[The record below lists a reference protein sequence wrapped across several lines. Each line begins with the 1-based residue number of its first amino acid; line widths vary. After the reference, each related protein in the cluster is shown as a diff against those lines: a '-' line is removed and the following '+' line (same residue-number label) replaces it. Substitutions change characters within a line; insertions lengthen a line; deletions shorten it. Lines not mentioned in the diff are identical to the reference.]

1 MNVQLRP
8 DRFRRAADARPYRGL
23 PFAPDLMDQVVAG
36 LLWMSLDLPD
46 DVSRREIETLAHHLV
61 LRIRTNVA
69 PPALEQD
76 IALVQLE
83 QFSRPP
89 NFSAIRDVVRRAV
102 HAVHGH

>member
-8 DRFRRAADARPYRGL
+8 DRFRSVAHSRPYRGL
-23 PFAPDLMDQVVAG
+23 PFAPDLTDQVVAG

-46 DVSRREIETLAHHLV
+46 DVSRREMEMLAHNLV

-69 PPALEQD
+69 QPALEQD

-83 QFSRPP
+83 QFSRAP
-89 NFSAIRDVVRRAV
+89 NFSAIRDLVRRAV
-102 HAVHGH
+102 TVVNKP